1 MGAAARVRPL
11 HLLLAMS
18 AVPVLAGLVRLG
30 QLALMQPLSEPRFSH
45 APMPVVLHV
54 LSSITYIVGGAFQ
67 FNSAARTMM
76 PARHRRLGWRAMWS

>member
-1 MGAAARVRPL
+1 MRAAARVRPL
-11 HLLLAMS
+11 HLLAMS

-54 LSSITYIVGGAFQ
+54 LSSIPYSVGGAFQ
-67 FNSAARTMM
+67 FNFAARTMM
-76 PARHRRLGWRAMWS
+76 PARHRRLGSRAMGS

>member
-1 MGAAARVRPL
+1 MRAAARVRPL

-30 QLALMQPLSEPRFSH
+30 QLARMQPLSEPRFSH

-54 LSSITYIVGGAFQ
+54 LSSMTYSVGGAFQ

-76 PARHRRLGWRAMWS
+76 PARHRRLGSRAMWS